1 MCSHRLQSVSQL
13 NTLGLSKD
21 IRDNILDL
29 QKAKTGYKT
38 ISEELREKVTTG
50 GVIFCRSLI
59 QLNDHKT
66 KKQIYYKN

>member
-29 QKAKTGYKT
+29 RKAKTGYKT

-59 QLNDHKT
+59 KLNDHKT